1 MKALWSVVFSLMFAS
16 CAFAQSPITA
26 GTTTAD
32 KNGKSF
38 FVFFPL
44 VNSGTASLDK
54 VTVTAVVLGSA
65 LKPTGI
71 KLPFSVGNLAA
82 GAFGGITLLFPDRT
96 LVTGQSYQITAQG
109 TFLENGALQTFQVG
123 TTVTYSSSSIFD
135 KPANPLTVA
144 PALDAKHAVTQLMSA
159 AKGGTLTTTGAD
171 GSVFTL
177 TFPANALAS
186 DEQITMTPLTSVAGL
201 PVSGGLLAGVDLQP
215 DGLRLTQAA
224 TLSIQPV
231 ISVACSQQIGF
242 GYHATGQEFYFQ
254 PLGLSKAITLSLEH
268 FSAAGVGQGQ
278 AGSGGVPTDNEDRL
292 SQVNQPILLQQRQ
305 CGPEAPLDT
314 QQLIQQMAGNLQL
327 YYDKVVVPLLQAAKT
342 DDTQAENALG
352 KALSFDHDVTVLGL
366 DSEEPFS
373 LDIKYIF
380 QSMPIILKNVYNK
393 AFSRCINENSNT
405 ARMEDGSKMIAVAR
419 DFALI
424 GDAIGKELPNF
435 NQQVSAC
442 LVGPLA
448 LTMDSSATGVLIS
461 PSQTTTATSHVTAQ
475 SLPLVFNESQLSY
488 SGSGPLAYDSYTV
501 SVQWPPPFIGDC
513 SSGFGNPGTLSVTA
527 TFDLNAGFPGNAN
540 QVRLKLVVTPN
551 INETTTF
558 GVVLPDGTCQ
568 SGTST
573 TQLYES
579 DLAATHLDKQ
589 LTLAYP
595 YYVNVNTPAT
605 YNLAGTLQYQNQSY
619 AGTETTTLTAAQT
632 Q

>member
-1 MKALWSVVFSLMFAS
+1 MKALWSVVLTLMFAS

-71 KLPFSVGNLAA
+71 KLPFLVGNLAA
-82 GAFGGITLLFPDRT
+82 GAFGGITLLFPDKT
-96 LVTGQSYQITAQG
+96 LVTGQSYPITAQG
-109 TFLENGALQTFQVG
+109 TFLENGSLQTFQVG

-135 KPANPLTVA
+135 QPANPLTVA
-144 PALDAKHAVTQLMSA
+144 PALDANHAVTQLMSA
-159 AKGGTLTTTGAD
+159 AKGGALTTTGAD

-177 TFPANALAS
+177 IFPANALAS

-278 AGSGGVPTDNEDRL
+278 AGSGGVPTDDEDRL

-305 CGPEAPLDT
+305 CGPQTPLDT

-380 QSMPIILKNVYNK
+380 QSMPTILKNVYNK

-405 ARMEDGSKMIAVAR
+405 ARMQDGSKMIEVAR

-424 GDAIGKELPNF
+424 GDGLGKELPNF

-448 LTMDSSATGVLIS
+448 LTINSSATGMANAGGPTVIN
-461 PSQTTTATSHVTAQ
+461 SQSQVSTQ
-475 SLPLVFNESQLSY
+475 SFPLVFNESQLSY
-488 SGSGPLAYDSYTV
+488 SGSGPLAYDSYNV
-501 SVQWPPPFIGDC
+501 SVYWGPNVTDC
-513 SSGFGNPGTLSVTA
+513 SSGVGNPGTLSVTA
-527 TFDLNAGFPGNAN
+527 TFDLNAGMPGNAN
-540 QVRLKLVVTPN
+540 QVRLQLVLTPS
-551 INETTTF
+551 ITETTTL
-558 GVVLPDGTCQ
+558 GVVEPDGTCH
-568 SGTST
+568 SVTGTSDY
-573 TQLYES
+573 YEG
-579 DLAATHLDKQ
+579 DIAATHLDAQ
-589 LTLAYP
+589 LTLAYS
-595 YYVNVNTPAT
+595 YYVNVNTPIT
-605 YNLAGTLQYQNQSY
+605 YSLAGTIQVGGGSW
-619 AGTETTTLTAAQT
+619 AGTEATTLTAAQT